1 VGAAEE
7 LQRAS
12 SLAPGDPAV
21 SLSLAI
27 TYFQLK
33 DTSRAADQ
41 FLKAVQGI
49 GLVTPAG
56 EGSGPVVLP
65 EPYVPLPD
73 RFNVNR
79 AIKDSVQGILKDLP
93 EDPTATQLKTL
104 SETTTFLVGA
114 EG

>member
-7 LQRAS
+7 LQRAAA
-12 SLAPGDPAV
+12 LAPGDPAV

-33 DTSRAADQ
+33 DTTRAADQ
-41 FLKAVQGI
+41 FLKTIQGV
-49 GLVTPAG
+49 GLVTPPG
-56 EGSGPVVLP
+56 EGSGPIVFP

-79 AIKDSVQGILKDLP
+79 AIKESVQAIQKDLP
-93 EDPTATQLKTL
+93 EDPTAAQLKTL
-104 SETTTFLVGA
+104 SEATTFLVGQ
-114 EG
+114 